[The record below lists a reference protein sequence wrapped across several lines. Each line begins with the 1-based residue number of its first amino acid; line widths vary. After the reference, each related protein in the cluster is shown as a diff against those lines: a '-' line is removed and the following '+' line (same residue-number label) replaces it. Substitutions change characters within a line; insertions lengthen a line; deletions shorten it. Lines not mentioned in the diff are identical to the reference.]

1 VLIAGRRASRMP
13 FRAATFWHRAC
24 EYRGMKNLPRL
35 LAAAILAVSAFAA
48 THAFAD
54 DVKTLRIG
62 LADDPDMLDPTLA
75 RTYTGRIVFAAM
87 CDKLVD
93 ITPELEI
100 VPQLA
105 TEWHWV
111 DDNKGLVMTLR
122 QGVKFQDGEPM
133 DAAAVKFSIE
143 RHLNMDGSNR
153 KAEISAVSSVEIV
166 DDHTIKLVL
175 KAPSAPL
182 LAALSDRAGMIVS
195 PKAAQAA
202 GDFANH
208 PVCAG
213 PYKFVERVPQDR
225 IVLERFPDYWDKGSI
240 HFDRIVFRPIPDS
253 TVRLA
258 NLQSGS
264 LDMIERLA
272 ATDLEAARKDPR
284 LKVSTITGLGYQ
296 TLSVNLNSGPRSKT
310 PLGQDPRVREALEL
324 SLDRTALNEVV
335 FNGLFTPGNQWVD
348 PKNPFYVKSFPIPQ
362 RNVAK
367 AKQLLAAAGVPNP
380 HATLLATTV
389 PEIQRAAQ
397 VIQAMASEAG
407 FDIQIQAA
415 ESNTAIQASVDGQF
429 ELYLT
434 YWSGRTDPDGN
445 LYNFVSCKGPPALNV
460 AKYCNP
466 DVDAELDAARVALT
480 TPERLAHYAKVAEH
494 TLNDRPLIY
503 LWHPTWLF
511 ATSTK
516 ITGFTPYPDG
526 LIRPQGMNSL

>member
-1 VLIAGRRASRMP
+1 MKSFPQFL
-13 FRAATFWHRAC
+13 AATLF
-24 EYRGMKNLPRL
+24 
-35 LAAAILAVSAFAA
+35 AVFAFAA
-48 THAFAD
+48 TAAVAD
-54 DVKTLRIG
+54 DPKTLRIG

-93 ITPELEI
+93 ITPELDI
-100 VPQLA
+100 TPQLA

-111 DDNKGLVMTLR
+111 DDNKGLMMTLR

-143 RHLNMDGSNR
+143 RHLSMEGSNR
-153 KAEISAVSSVEIV
+153 KAEISAVSDIQII

-175 KAPSAPL
+175 KTPFAPL
-182 LAALSDRAGMIVS
+182 LASLSDRAGMIVS
-195 PKAAQAA
+195 PKAAQAG
-202 GDFANH
+202 GDFADH

-225 IVLERFPDYWDKGSI
+225 IVLERFADYWNKDAI
-240 HFDRIVFRPIPDS
+240 HFDRMVFQPIPDS

-272 ATDLEAARKDPR
+272 ATDLEAARKDAR
-284 LKVSTITGLGYQ
+284 VKVFSVTGLGYQ
-296 TLSVNLNSGPRSKT
+296 TLSVNLNNGPRAKS
-310 PLGQDPRVREALEL
+310 PLGQDPRIREALEL
-324 SLDRTALNEVV
+324 SIDRTALNEVV
-335 FNGLFTPGNQWVD
+335 FNGLFTPGNQWVE
-348 PKNPFYVKSFPIPQ
+348 PKNPFYVKSHPIPA
-362 RNVAK
+362 RDVAK
-367 AKQLLAAAGVPNP
+367 AKQLLAAAGVSNP
-380 HATLLATTV
+380 HMTLLATTV
-389 PEIQRAAQ
+389 PETMRAAQ

-429 ELYLT
+429 DLYLT
-434 YWSGRTDPDGN
+434 YWSGRIDPDGN

-466 DVDAELDAARVALT
+466 EVDAELDAARTVEDTAG
-480 TPERLAHYAKVAEH
+480 RLAHYAKVADH
-494 TLNDRPLIY
+494 VLNDRPLIY

-511 ATSTK
+511 ATSAK
-516 ITGFTPYPDG
+516 ITGFTAYPDG
-526 LIRPQGMNSL
+526 LVRPQGMNSL